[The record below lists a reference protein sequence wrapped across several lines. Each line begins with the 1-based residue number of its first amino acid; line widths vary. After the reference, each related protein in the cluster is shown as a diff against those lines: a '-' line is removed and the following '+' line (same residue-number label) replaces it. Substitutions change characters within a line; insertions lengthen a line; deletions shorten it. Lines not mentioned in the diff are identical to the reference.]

1 MAQRGS
7 GRSGGNARPTGR
19 GSGGRNSSSGRGSA
33 SGGRPPKQSSVAA
46 QRAIKGARGRGGSFL
61 RIALPVGVV
70 VIVAAAMIIGVIL
83 TSKHNTAASGGVSA
97 DSDQSTG
104 ILANTAHQGTGNT
117 VAGVQS
123 NSSEQLIYHIHAHL
137 AMYVNGTQK
146 FLPYGVGI

>member
-7 GRSGGNARPTGR
+7 GRSGGNARPAGR

-33 SGGRPPKQSSVAA
+33 SGGRPMPKQSSVAA

-97 DSDQSTG
+97 DSDQSTA

-117 VAGVQS
+117 VAGV
-123 NSSEQLIYHIHAHL
+123 
-137 AMYVNGTQK
+137 
-146 FLPYGVGI
+146 